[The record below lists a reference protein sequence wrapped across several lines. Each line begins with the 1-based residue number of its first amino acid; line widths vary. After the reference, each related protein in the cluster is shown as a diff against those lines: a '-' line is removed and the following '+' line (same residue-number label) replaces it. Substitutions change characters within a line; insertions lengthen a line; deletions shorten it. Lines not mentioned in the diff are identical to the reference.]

1 MKICF
6 SLCRDD
12 LFVLTQYIIIKE
24 TSLVYYLERFFFICN
39 ISTDKYKKRH
49 IVIKMMTLKEY
60 KEQKFHYGTGCEPSV
75 MDGTEHI
82 YTYDEKAELPDEFS
96 WRDSMPPVRN

>member
-1 MKICF
+1 
-6 SLCRDD
+6 
-12 LFVLTQYIIIKE
+12 
-24 TSLVYYLERFFFICN
+24 
-39 ISTDKYKKRH
+39 
-49 IVIKMMTLKEY
+49 MMTLKEY
-60 KEQKFHYGTGCEPSV
+60 KEHKFQYGTGCEPSV